1 MTAPREPHRPPSRS
15 GRPSCSIDG
24 IRRRTADGFRASGLL
39 SSPTGCSP
47 ADGAGTAQ
55 PGRQPRRSAAAH
67 RDGGSGGARHAAGG
81 ARLSG
86 RGAFRRTGAAFL
98 VVLAAAVAF
107 VPTAQ
112 GQTEV
117 TLGSNLDQSGAG
129 TATVTA
135 GTWLA
140 VPVPAPERGQ
150 ATLTAV
156 TLDISTHGE
165 GLTVAIHLNFL
176 NANNNNVPVA
186 DALYALNP
194 PSVRGTGLQTFTA
207 PENAIIKKNTRYWIV
222 FSVSASGETSEISY
236 TDTGNEDLSDPHLF
250 IGNGWDVSTDGA
262 TWNTLEE
269 DKSIRMRF
277 SGYPPAVV
285 GTPFTMTLE
294 IPDLDPVEGAGGRL
308 HSFVDV
314 KLSRPVWIP
323 YKDMRDNAFDVI
335 NATIVKAMRMPGS
348 KTRRYYDGRRRT
360 FSDHWRLEVR
370 PDDDDTSFTITSRK
384 HLCGDRG
391 GMCTSDGGSPGNYP
405 VTDALIPAGVDLSVS
420 IADTTA
426 SEADGVIVFT
436 VSLSRATAG
445 TVEVDFETTTEGT
458 ATEGVDFRSGK
469 SLLVLFPEETTYDIS
484 VELFDDAVDGE
495 TVIAKLTGARLVQF
509 DPVRRKEKRSK
520 ITIADDEATGTINN
534 GSGGSD
540 GDEEDGLLALV
551 GDVTPKAAA
560 AALFGGDALIGD
572 QLAALDQLGNRN
584 GAYDLGDLLSWTA
597 RCRRNELSCG
607 GTVSATD
614 AGFLP
619 ASPAMP
625 PTKRQGRTPR
635 RRRGDG
641 HAGRRS
647 GRNRGGSVERVPRQ
661 RAMRSGV
668 AGREPGRHGPAVGR
682 VTGWIRA
689 LLLGLVVSAWGC
701 GIGEDLV
708 QPVQP
713 DPGPLHVQLTVPP
726 EARDIGAML
735 VVEGPGIDS
744 LSAPGFELIQ
754 ADEASSNRREAI
766 VAGSLSTGPVLQVW
780 VPDRRY
786 LADYRVTLMQ
796 VSGDDYGL
804 RDVAEYRAVITSN

>member
-1 MTAPREPHRPPSRS
+1 MTAPREPHRPPSPPDRPPSRS
-15 GRPSCSIDG
+15 WRPSFTIDG

-47 ADGAGTAQ
+47 A
-55 PGRQPRRSAAAH
+55 
-67 RDGGSGGARHAAGG
+67 GG

-86 RGAFRRTGAAFL
+86 RGAFRRTAAAFL

-117 TLGSNLDQSGAG
+117 TLGSNLDQSGTGTVTVAAG
-129 TATVTA
+129 T
-135 GTWLA
+135 
-140 VPVPAPERGQ
+140 RQ
-150 ATLTAV
+150 ALLIDNVAQGDVTLTAV

-165 GLTVAIHLNFL
+165 GLTVAIH
-176 NANNNNVPVA
+176 ADDKDTDSPAA
-186 DALYALNP
+186 DALYTLNP

-207 PENAIIKKNTRYWIV
+207 PENTIIEYDTRYWV
-222 FSVSASGETSEISY
+222 VLSVSASSETSEISY
-236 TDTGNEDLSDPHLF
+236 TESTFNDLSDPYVDL
-250 IGNGWDVSTDGA
+250 GYDRQVSTDGQ
-262 TWNTLEE
+262 TWSVLEGRR
-269 DKSIRMRF
+269 IRMRF

-314 KLSRPVWIP
+314 KMSQPVWIP

-370 PDDDDTSFTITSRK
+370 PDNDNSLQDPDDEDSVISFTITSRK

-405 VTDALIPAGVDLSVS
+405 VTDALRPAGPDLSVS
-420 IADTTA
+420 IADATA

-436 VSLSRATAG
+436 VSLSRATKG

-484 VELFDDAVDGE
+484 VELFDDAVDDDGE

-551 GDVTPKAAA
+551 EDVTPEAAA
-560 AALFGGDALIGD
+560 AALFGADALTGD

-597 RCRRNELSCG
+597 RCQRNELSCG

-614 AGFLP
+614 AGSLP

-625 PTKRQGRTPR
+625 PTKRKGRTPP

-668 AGREPGRHGPAVGR
+668 AGREPGRHGPAVRR

-689 LLLGLVVSAWGC
+689 LVLGLVVSAWGC

-708 QPVQP
+708 RPVQP

-766 VAGSLSTGPVLQVW
+766 IAGSLSTGPVLQVW
-780 VPDRRY
+780 VPDRRH